1 MESCNS
7 VFKCSGRA
15 AVKENRK
22 SCSIIYKEIQYL
34 WLLELLLAA
43 AVFDTSFA
51 CGKLSLKTFQSLP
64 YL

>member
-1 MESCNS
+1 MEEQLL
-7 VFKCSGRA
+7 RRI
-15 AVKENRK
+15 ENHA
-22 SCSIIYKEIQYL
+22 SIIYKEIQYL

-51 CGKLSLKTFQSLP
+51 CGKLSLKTFQPLP

>member
-15 AVKENRK
+15 AIKENRE
-22 SCSIIYKEIQYL
+22 SCSIYKEIQYL

-51 CGKLSLKTFQSLP
+51 CG
-64 YL
+64 